1 MVLILKKLLKGRME
15 LFLDIESG
23 VFRNRTGDENMNL
36 YGVRVV
42 RRQTVPVSL
51 SFLGRECVSGLVS
64 LAAYHK
70 DSGALLAYQ
79 EGRIEGGVVEM
90 TVDFDT
96 QEIRKAAED
105 AEGRAV
111 EAQVAVLV
119 EPDGGKGAYH
129 SLPLNFY
136 LESALIG
143 DEHLPNSA
151 RPQWELM
158 YNEVTAAAEEVRA
171 CVEKFGVRMGEVR
184 TGEPGKPA
192 WAEIVPGVKPG
203 EYVMNLTIPAG
214 VRGLAGPQG
223 LKGET
228 GEPGP
233 AGPQGPKG
241 ETGEPGSAG
250 PQGPKGETG
259 EPGPAGPQ
267 GPKGETGEPGPA
279 GPQGLKGDTGEPGPA
294 GPQGLKG
301 DTGEPGP
308 AGPQGPKG
316 ETGEPGPAGPQG
328 LKGEAGEPGPAGP
341 QGPKGE
347 TGEPGPAGPLGPK
360 GETGE
365 PGPAGPQGPK
375 GETGEPGPA
384 GPQGPKGDTGEPGP
398 AGPQGEQGK
407 DGLSEDQLNV
417 RYGRLGANNTW
428 TGTQTVNGALR
439 IGAGDDLNMY
449 ILVSG
454 GESPGLSIAG
464 MRIWREFNDGH
475 YHIDSGIATTLYFE
489 RGVYFY
495 EAAGFASGVTMAQS
509 LTVEGLATVKGG
521 LGVGGSIVLYDDYG
535 VQSATVTGV
544 YISPDQ
550 GGVELG
556 GNGGGGFLRVLYNS
570 ASKYIEIVP
579 IVQGYN
585 FCLPLLAPISVN
597 GSCSA
602 DSFQFGP
609 NSIGFDPSNPTRV
622 VTSGA
627 WGFGSAD
634 FAGGVT
640 MSQTLNVA
648 GVATVFRCA
657 VYDAAYSLFAV
668 LTGEAV
674 WQNRSSGTFGL
685 YGDNDYSM
693 GVTLSVGR
701 SNGEAARVIKQYQK
715 EPLNHT
721 DVPNCGEGD
730 SRWLK
735 FNNALTDAQYAALA
749 VKDSTT
755 LYITSD
761 TGKIYIG
768 NHALN

>member
-1 MVLILKKLLKGRME
+1 
-15 LFLDIESG
+15 
-23 VFRNRTGDENMNL
+23 
-36 YGVRVV
+36 
-42 RRQTVPVSL
+42 
-51 SFLGRECVSGLVS
+51 
-64 LAAYHK
+64 
-70 DSGALLAYQ
+70 
-79 EGRIEGGVVEM
+79 
-90 TVDFDT
+90 
-96 QEIRKAAED
+96 
-105 AEGRAV
+105 
-111 EAQVAVLV
+111 
-119 EPDGGKGAYH
+119 
-129 SLPLNFY
+129 
-136 LESALIG
+136 
-143 DEHLPNSA
+143 
-151 RPQWELM
+151 
-158 YNEVTAAAEEVRA
+158 
-171 CVEKFGVRMGEVR
+171 
-184 TGEPGKPA
+184 
-192 WAEIVPGVKPG
+192 
-203 EYVMNLTIPAG
+203 
-214 VRGLAGPQG
+214 
-223 LKGET
+223 
-228 GEPGP
+228 
-233 AGPQGPKG
+233 
-241 ETGEPGSAG
+241 
-250 PQGPKGETG
+250 
-259 EPGPAGPQ
+259 
-267 GPKGETGEPGPA
+267 
-279 GPQGLKGDTGEPGPA
+279 
-294 GPQGLKG
+294 
-301 DTGEPGP
+301 
-308 AGPQGPKG
+308 
-316 ETGEPGPAGPQG
+316 
-328 LKGEAGEPGPAGP
+328 
-341 QGPKGE
+341 
-347 TGEPGPAGPLGPK
+347 
-360 GETGE
+360 
-365 PGPAGPQGPK
+365 
-375 GETGEPGPA
+375 
-384 GPQGPKGDTGEPGP
+384 
-398 AGPQGEQGK
+398 
-407 DGLSEDQLNV
+407 
-417 RYGRLGANNTW
+417 
-428 TGTQTVNGALR
+428 
-439 IGAGDDLNMY
+439 MY